1 MLKRFFM
8 YTLACTCILF
18 AQNLSFIQTFERD
31 LMAITESTFR
41 VIVGF
46 EGKRNK
52 AYQDTKGLWTTGVG
66 HLIKPD
72 EQHLISTVLTDA
84 QVEDLFK
91 SDVKWCDDAIKS
103 AVRVPL
109 TQNQYDALASLCYN
123 IGANAFKTSR
133 LVKALNTKDYKLAG
147 EYFMDWV
154 HPSVLVNRRRQ
165 EKALFLQDI

>member
-1 MLKRFFM
+1 MLKRFFI
-8 YTLACTCILF
+8 YTLACTCIFF
-18 AQNLSFIQTFERD
+18 AQNLSFIQTLERD

-123 IGANAFKTSR
+123 IGANGFKTSTIVR
-133 LVKALNTKDYKLAG
+133 LLNQGDYKGAA
-147 EYFMDWV
+147 EHFMDWV
-154 HPSVLVNRRRQ
+154 RPSVLVPRRKK